1 MTKAC
6 QFEFNGA
13 RIIYKFG
20 RKIEKK
26 KKVLW
31 MVEISSVENV
41 ISPRVAVVFCLFSVL
56 FYFIL
61 FYFGGGGS
69 AVVVGLALYVDL
81 IKPTGYY
88 WVVASSRRTATLF
101 LCKIVKLCICH
112 ALKNK
117 PM

>member
-1 MTKAC
+1 MLLLFFAC
-6 QFEFNGA
+6 FQ
-13 RIIYKFG
+13 
-20 RKIEKK
+20 
-26 KKVLW
+26 
-31 MVEISSVENV
+31 
-41 ISPRVAVVFCLFSVL
+41 

-61 FYFGGGGS
+61 FLGGGGS

>member
-1 MTKAC
+1 
-6 QFEFNGA
+6 
-13 RIIYKFG
+13 
-20 RKIEKK
+20 
-26 KKVLW
+26 L
-31 MVEISSVENV
+31 
-41 ISPRVAVVFCLFSVL
+41 
-56 FYFIL
+56 
-61 FYFGGGGS
+61 GGGGS